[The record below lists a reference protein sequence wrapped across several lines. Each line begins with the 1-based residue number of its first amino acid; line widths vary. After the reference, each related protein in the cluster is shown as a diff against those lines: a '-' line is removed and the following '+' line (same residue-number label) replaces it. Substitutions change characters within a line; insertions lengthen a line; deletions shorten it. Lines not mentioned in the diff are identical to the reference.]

1 MNIHI
6 VNIADIDALW
16 QTVGPR
22 FNAAIEKCGDD
33 ISTGELWQM
42 CRSGNAFLVIAIDD
56 TGILMAA
63 IVRFERWSNG
73 AVLRVLSLVG
83 EHIEK
88 WSAAVKGYLADL
100 AKSNGAPRIVAEGRE
115 GWARIFDEPKRI
127 RSTYV
132 MEL

>member
-6 VNIADIDALW
+6 ANVADVDALW

-22 FNAAIEKCGDD
+22 FNVAIEKCGDD
-33 ISTGELWQM
+33 LSTGELWQM
-42 CRSGNAFLVIAIDD
+42 CRSGHAFLVIAQDD
-56 TGILMAA
+56 TGMLMAG

-73 AVLRVLSLVG
+73 SVLRVLGLVG
-83 EHIEK
+83 EQLEK
-88 WSAAVKGYLADL
+88 WGAPVKSFLAEM
-100 AKSNGAPRIVAEGRE
+100 ARANGATRIIAEGRE
-115 GWARIFDEPKRI
+115 GWAKIFDEPRKL

>member
-6 VNIADIDALW
+6 VNIADIDAVW
-16 QTVGPR
+16 QTVGVR

-33 ISTGELWQM
+33 ISTGELWQI

-83 EHIEK
+83 EQIEK
-88 WSAAVKGYLADL
+88 WSAAVKAYLADL
-100 AKSNGAPRIVAEGRE
+100 AKSNGATRIVAEGRE

>member
-1 MNIHI
+1 MNIF
-6 VNIADIDALW
+6 IANVADVDGLW
-16 QTVGPR
+16 LAVGPR

-42 CRSGNAFLVIAIDD
+42 CRSGHAFLIIAREND
-56 TGILMAA
+56 GLLMAA

-83 EHIEK
+83 EQIEK
-88 WSAAVKGYLADL
+88 WSAGVKAYLSEMAVT
-100 AKSNGAPRIVAEGRE
+100 NGATRIIAEGRD
-115 GWARIFDEPKRI
+115 GWAKIFDEPTKI